1 MLETRITRASPTTIV
16 LQNAPFGTHYVQGM
30 QRPRKEQGE
39 KTRQTIIDVTARLF
53 AERGYAGT
61 SLDLV
66 AKEADTSKS
75 SIFWHFQNKEDLLFT
90 VVDQA
95 LSAWESRAGDEVL
108 RESSAAMRFARLLEL
123 HRELAENHP
132 HTVRLLLGLLLET
145 ADGDE
150 AVRLRFQRI
159 YEGYRRSAAQI
170 IETGQRDGEFD
181 KGVDANQLAAIFL
194 AVHDGVF
201 VQRFLDPES
210 AKPEV
215 YETLADLL
223 FAALTPGRPRP
234 RPRRA

>member
-1 MLETRITRASPTTIV
+1 MMRPV
-16 LQNAPFGTHYVQGM
+16 

-39 KTRQTIIDVTARLF
+39 RTRQTIIDVTARLF

-95 LSAWESRAGDEVL
+95 LSVWESRAGDEVL
-108 RESSAAMRFARLLEL
+108 AQPTPPLRFAKLLDL
-123 HRELAENHP
+123 HRELAEEHP

-150 AVRLRFQRI
+150 AIRIRFQRI
-159 YEGYRRSAAQI
+159 YEGYRRSAAHI
-170 IETGQRDGEFD
+170 LEAGMRDGSFSAKHD
-181 KGVDANQLAAIFL
+181 PNHLAVIFL

-201 VQRFLDPES
+201 MQRFLDS
-210 AKPEV
+210 KAVDVGV
-215 YETLADLL
+215 YETLADAL
-223 FAALTPGRPRP
+223 FALVTPNKPRP
-234 RPRRA
+234 RP

>member
-1 MLETRITRASPTTIV
+1 
-16 LQNAPFGTHYVQGM
+16 M

-108 RESSAAMRFARLLEL
+108 AETTPALRFARLLEL
-123 HRELAENHP
+123 HRELADDHA
-132 HTVRLLLGLLLET
+132 HTLRLLLGLLLET

-150 AVRLRFQRI
+150 AVRVRFQRI

-170 IETGQRDGEFD
+170 IEAGQRSGEFSRE
-181 KGVDANQLAAIFL
+181 VDAHRLSSVFLAAY
-194 AVHDGVF
+194 DGLF
-201 VQRFLDPES
+201 VQRFLDPD
-210 AKPEV
+210 ALPAGV
-215 YETLADLL
+215 YDLLADML

-234 RPRRA
+234 RPGRP

>member
-1 MLETRITRASPTTIV
+1 
-16 LQNAPFGTHYVQGM
+16 M

-95 LSAWESRAGDEVL
+95 LSVWESRAGDEVL
-108 RESSAAMRFARLLEL
+108 SQPTPPLRFARLLEL
-123 HRELAENHP
+123 HRELADEHG
-132 HTVRLLLGLLLET
+132 HTLRLLLGLLLET

-150 AVRLRFQRI
+150 AVRVRFQRI
-159 YEGYRRSAAQI
+159 YEGYRRSAAQL
-170 IETGQRDGEFD
+170 IEAGKRSGDFAA
-181 KGVDANQLAAIFL
+181 GVDADELSAIFL
-194 AVHDGVF
+194 AAHDGIF

-210 AKPEV
+210 VPRGV

-223 FAALTPGRPRP
+223 FARLTPGKPRP
-234 RPRRA
+234 RP

>member
-1 MLETRITRASPTTIV
+1 
-16 LQNAPFGTHYVQGM
+16 M

-95 LSAWESRAGDEVL
+95 LSVWETRAGEEVL
-108 RESSAAMRFARLLEL
+108 AQPSPPLRFARLLEL
-123 HRELAENHP
+123 HRELAEDHG
-132 HTVRLLLGLLLET
+132 HTLRLLLGLLLET

-150 AVRLRFQRI
+150 AVRVRFQRI

-170 IETGQRDGEFD
+170 IEAGRRSGDFAES
-181 KGVDANQLAAIFL
+181 ANADHLATLFLAA
-194 AVHDGVF
+194 HDGVF
-201 VQRFLDPES
+201 VQRFLDPD
-210 AKPEV
+210 AVPPGV
-215 YETLADLL
+215 YDTLADLL
-223 FAALTPGRPRP
+223 FEALTPGRPRP
-234 RPRRA
+234 RP